1 MARAGSWDAAYLA
14 EAHRRS
20 HNLRK
25 EDELVT
31 TRLVAGSPR
40 RHQVHFEE
48 DQPTPNRGTQV
59 QVGMIPEEYNQWKE
73 FSQLAEFRLQ
83 EQNKLQCQTR
93 EQAERDKYLRQLA
106 DLTAPRT
113 KPFNL
118 TRPSVISEPW

>member
-1 MARAGSWDAAYLA
+1 LA